1 MTIYTHDEQAQRRS
15 KLAFYL
21 KAHLEQLEA
30 DYHRPMPE
38 AFSRAAHAAMQ
49 EGLDERIVEIKRL
62 LHDIPH
68 IEFHEPVR

>member
-15 KLAFYL
+15 KLGFYL

-38 AFSRAAHAAMQ
+38 AYSRTAHAAMQ
-49 EGLDERIVEIKRL
+49 EGLAERIVELRWL
-62 LHDIPH
+62 LHDIPN